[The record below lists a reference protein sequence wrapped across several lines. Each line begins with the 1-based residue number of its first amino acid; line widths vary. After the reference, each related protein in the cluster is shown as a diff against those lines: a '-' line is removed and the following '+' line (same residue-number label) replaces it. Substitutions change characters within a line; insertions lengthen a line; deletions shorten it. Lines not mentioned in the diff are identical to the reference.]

1 MNNTERLEVYQAQCV
16 NVKAISTAFKQTK
29 RVINDCLRKN
39 RVVEAESH
47 TKVLALTFCAWSE
60 ANFSKT
66 IHTPHGFTLDEIAQI
81 KRFSNTNGISEGWK
95 KCIELAM
102 RKSAAKKSNFTPN
115 ARQKLERLVAELV
128 LEPSTLRNKIAHG
141 QWRVPLNRANTSV
154 NEKLEAD
161 LSKLDVVTVDT
172 WKVRQHKL
180 CELVELLIESPNKAF
195 IATYWNLIEEIQDI
209 GVKRKDWN
217 AESKQTRLKA

>member
-1 MNNTERLEVYQAQCV
+1 MWRDPNCGCCDAYAGYLEENGYT
-16 NVKAISTAFKQTK
+16 VKRIDDRDFDKTSISVGVPEQGMG
-29 RVINDCLRKN
+29 C
-39 RVVEAESH
+39 H
-47 TKVLALTFCAWSE
+47 LAKIDRYFVSGLVPVD
-60 ANFSKT
+60 
-66 IHTPHGFTLDEIAQI
+66 I
-81 KRFSNTNGISEGWK
+81 
-95 KCIELAM
+95 M
-102 RKSAAKKSNFTPN
+102 
-115 ARQKLERLVAELV
+115 ERLVAELV

-172 WKVRQHKL
+172 WKVRQQKL

-195 IATYWNLIEEIQDI
+195 MATYWNLIEEIQDI